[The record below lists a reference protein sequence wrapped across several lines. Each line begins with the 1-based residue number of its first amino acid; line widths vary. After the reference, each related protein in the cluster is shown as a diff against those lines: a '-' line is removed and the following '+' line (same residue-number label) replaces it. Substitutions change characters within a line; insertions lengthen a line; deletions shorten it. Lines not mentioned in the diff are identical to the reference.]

1 MLALRSVSSVRGV
14 PALSPTRA
22 RARAPGGSSSRRVSG
37 RHSVRICANVSGL
50 PDVAEGQWPIGRTLR
65 ERSPSQILNNF
76 VSGVRPGA
84 FRRENELFSGRIAM
98 LGFLAAVVNEAQTG
112 KGILEQLNAETGA
125 SVILEE
131 DLLLFQIGIILVL
144 AFTGITTGGQ
154 PWQDLVNKDG
164 KDAQVYTIKED
175 GLLKYF
181 IQVLGLNTDGPVF
194 GANAN
199 NELFLG
205 RLAMIGFAVST
216 FLDALGPDRG
226 LGPLAQLGLETGP
239 EALGIEEFLTAN
251 AVFFFLAALY
261 PVVNMP
267 KDGSTARK
275 AAPKKAPKKKIAA
288 PAKKKLFGR

>member
-14 PALSPTRA
+14 PALPMSARA
-22 RARAPGGSSSRRVSG
+22 RARAPGGSSSRRASG

-154 PWQDLVNKDG
+154 VSLPLINQVMLCIETTKLTKHTRNKPAVAG
-164 KDAQVYTIKED
+164 PREQGWKGCAGVHHQGGWTP
-175 GLLKYF
+175 
-181 IQVLGLNTDGPVF
+181 QVLHPSARTQH
-194 GANAN
+194 
-199 NELFLG
+199 G
-205 RLAMIGFAVST
+205 RTRF
-216 FLDALGPDRG
+216 R
-226 LGPLAQLGLETGP
+226 
-239 EALGIEEFLTAN
+239 
-251 AVFFFLAALY
+251 
-261 PVVNMP
+261 
-267 KDGSTARK
+267 R
-275 AAPKKAPKKKIAA
+275 
-288 PAKKKLFGR
+288 